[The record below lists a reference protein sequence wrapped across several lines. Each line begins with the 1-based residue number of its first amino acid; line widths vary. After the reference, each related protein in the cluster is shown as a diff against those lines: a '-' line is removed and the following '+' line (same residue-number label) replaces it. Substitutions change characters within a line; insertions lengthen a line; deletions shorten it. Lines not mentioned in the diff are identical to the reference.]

1 MQDAFNPASLYPTCD
16 SIEEVI
22 SETLMRLPLITE
34 NQLTSVIQLT
44 YNTTLNMIDKEM
56 LIDKRANNER
66 RFNH

>member
-22 SETLMRLPLITE
+22 SETMMRLPLITE

-44 YNTTLNMIDKEM
+44 YNTTLNMINKEL

>member
-1 MQDAFNPASLYPTCD
+1 MLDTLNPASLYPTCD

-22 SETLMRLPLITE
+22 SETMTRLPLITE

-44 YNTTLNMIDKEM
+44 YNTTLNMIDKE
-56 LIDKRANNER
+56 LLSEKRVNNER

>member
-22 SETLMRLPLITE
+22 SETMMRLPLITE

-44 YNTTLNMIDKEM
+44 YNTTLNMIDKEL

>member
-1 MQDAFNPASLYPTCD
+1 MQDAFHPASLYPTCD

-22 SETLMRLPLITE
+22 SETMMRLPLITE

-44 YNTTLNMIDKEM
+44 YNTTLNMIDKEL

>member
-1 MQDAFNPASLYPTCD
+1 MPDAFYPASLYPTCD

-22 SETLMRLPLITE
+22 SETMMRLPLITE

-44 YNTTLNMIDKEM
+44 YNTTLNMIDKEL

>member
-44 YNTTLNMIDKEM
+44 YNTTLNMIDKKL
-56 LIDKRANNER
+56 LIEKRANNER

>member
-1 MQDAFNPASLYPTCD
+1 MKDAFNPASLYPTCD

-22 SETLMRLPLITE
+22 SETMMRLPLITE

-44 YNTTLNMIDKEM
+44 YNTTLNMINKEL